1 MAERFLVC
9 PLQMPNAAVTLRNIE
24 IKRSKMMR
32 FGATS
37 MPTDPIDVLVRGG
50 LVSRGLCISQIIDL
64 DNGNVYET
72 SGQLGHDEQAV
83 R

>member
-1 MAERFLVC
+1 MAERFFVC
-9 PLQMPNAAVTLRNIE
+9 PLQMANAVITLRNTE
-24 IKRSKMMR
+24 IKRSKLMR
-32 FGATS
+32 LGATS

-50 LVSRGLCISQIIDL
+50 LAFCGLCISQVIDL

-72 SGQLGHDEQAV
+72 SGQLRRDEQAV

>member
-9 PLQMPNAAVTLRNIE
+9 PPQMANAVITLRNTEIE
-24 IKRSKMMR
+24 RSDMMR
-32 FGATS
+32 LGATS

-50 LVSRGLCISQIIDL
+50 LAFCGLCISQIIDP

-72 SGQLGHDEQAV
+72 SGPLRHDEQAV

>member
-9 PLQMPNAAVTLRNIE
+9 PPQMANAVITLRNTEIE
-24 IKRSKMMR
+24 RSDMMR
-32 FGATS
+32 LGATS
-37 MPTDPIDVLVRGG
+37 MPTDPIDVPVRGG
-50 LVSRGLCISQIIDL
+50 LAFCGLCISQVIDL

-72 SGQLGHDEQAV
+72 SGQLRHDEQAV

>member
-9 PLQMPNAAVTLRNIE
+9 PLQMANATVTLRNIE
-24 IKRSKMMR
+24 IKRSKMMH

-50 LVSRGLCISQIIDL
+50 LAFRGFCISQIIDL

-72 SGQLGHDEQAV
+72 SGQLRHDEQAV

>member
-1 MAERFLVC
+1 
-9 PLQMPNAAVTLRNIE
+9 
-24 IKRSKMMR
+24 MMR

-37 MPTDPIDVLVRGG
+37 MPTDPIDVSVRGG
-50 LVSRGLCISQIIDL
+50 LEFCGLCISQIIDL

-72 SGQLGHDEQAV
+72 SGRLRHDEQVV